1 MSGDT
6 RRRGSRVGEQRAL
19 PPRRLLLIGGGA
31 AVLAVL
37 VDQGLRL
44 DLPQPP
50 PPVPTRRPA
59 ADEALLVAVVRDL
72 DGVLR
77 TWPRA
82 PKPTALKDIRD
93 LVEQQRRVLAGRLT
107 NDGVPTDEITAPP
120 SPPPSATPT
129 PTPTT
134 GSANSTST
142 LTTPPVQ
149 HLTVARLGQLLAT
162 LPARHLKA
170 TTSATDGA
178 RELLTA
184 AYGGLLTGAGLLGEE
199 VLPTSGTSPVRS
211 QLAERTSPLVYA
223 FEVVAAQ
230 SSDGQRRRALTV
242 LDRLRALERAVGRD
256 EASSGWSLPFA
267 VTDDKSADRLA
278 DLVLGRAVGALGDIL
293 PTAPSP
299 QSLDDVAR
307 WLAVVQLAAAD
318 WGRDWVA
325 FPGLRQPRP

>member
-6 RRRGSRVGEQRAL
+6 RRRGSRVSEQRAL

-37 VDQGLRL
+37 VDRGLRL

-72 DGVLR
+72 DEVLR

-82 PKPTALKDIRD
+82 TRPTALKGIRG
-93 LVEQQRRVLAGRLT
+93 LVQQQRRVLAGRLT

-120 SPPPSATPT
+120 TTPPTTPTTPTTPT
-129 PTPTT
+129 PPTT
-134 GSANSTST
+134 SADAA
-142 LTTPPVQ
+142 PVQ
-149 HLTVARLGQLLAT
+149 HLTVARLAQLLAI
-162 LPARHLKA
+162 LPAGHLKA

-184 AYGGLLTGAGLLGEE
+184 AYGGLLTGAGLLGED
-199 VLPTSGTSPVRS
+199 VLPASGTSPVRS

-230 SSDGQRRRALTV
+230 SSGGQRRRALTA
-242 LDRLRALERAVGRD
+242 LERLRALERAVGRA
-256 EASSGWSLPFA
+256 EESSGWPLPFA

-278 DLVLGRAVGALGDIL
+278 DLVLGRAIGALGAVL
-293 PTAPSP
+293 PAVPTPEAV
-299 QSLDDVAR
+299 DDVAR
-307 WLAVVQLAAAD
+307 WLAVVQLAAVD
-318 WGRDWVA
+318 WGRNPVA
-325 FPGLRQPRP
+325 LPGLRQPRP

>member
-6 RRRGSRVGEQRAL
+6 RRRGSRVSEQRAL

-37 VDQGLRL
+37 VDRGLRL

-72 DGVLR
+72 DELLR

-82 PKPTALKDIRD
+82 SRPTALKGIRG
-93 LVEQQRRVLAGRLT
+93 LVQQQRRVLAGRLT

-120 SPPPSATPT
+120 TIPPTTPT
-129 PTPTT
+129 PPTT
-134 GSANSTST
+134 SADTA
-142 LTTPPVQ
+142 PVQ
-149 HLTVARLGQLLAT
+149 HLTVARLAQLLAS
-162 LPARHLKA
+162 LPAGHLKA

-184 AYGGLLTGAGLLGEE
+184 AYGGLLTGAGLLGED
-199 VLPTSGTSPVRS
+199 VLPASGTSPVRS

-230 SSDGQRRRALTV
+230 SSGGQRRRALTA
-242 LDRLRALERAVGRD
+242 LDRLRALERAVGRA

-278 DLVLGRAVGALGDIL
+278 DLVLGRAIGALGDVL
-293 PTAPSP
+293 PAVPTPEAV
-299 QSLDDVAR
+299 DDVAR
-307 WLAVVQLAAAD
+307 WLAVVQLAAVD
-318 WGRDWVA
+318 WGRDLVA